1 MKILNNLYG
10 KHIGALMQELNEVV
24 KNHGLA
30 VAFVKKHAEIAQRLP
45 AAYKTVG
52 YVNDNGLLY
61 ANISML

>member
-1 MKILNNLYG
+1 MR
-10 KHIGALMQELNEVV
+10 ELNIVAKDE
-24 KNHGLA
+24 GDA
-30 VAFVKKHAEIAQRLP
+30 VAFVKKHADIVKRLP